1 MRVLGHHRLVFQ
13 DNSMPVL
20 KNLTY
25 IFKAIGYSYQDS
37 HYGGNHITFIP
48 KEKKENITLEASS
61 AVTSPLIFFYQIQR
75 LCSQYNN
82 IGNRFWSL
90 QFSIL
95 LVKNIVSCII
105 ASCQKSIV
113 MANHSYSRYMEQL
126 KYFRRRGQRIYGVS
140 LPW

>member
-1 MRVLGHHRLVFQ
+1 MGWASRDAPERGSKMRVLGHHRLVFQ
-13 DNSMPVL
+13 DNSMHVL

-75 LCSQYNN
+75 LCS
-82 IGNRFWSL
+82 
-90 QFSIL
+90 
-95 LVKNIVSCII
+95 
-105 ASCQKSIV
+105 
-113 MANHSYSRYMEQL
+113 
-126 KYFRRRGQRIYGVS
+126 
-140 LPW
+140 

>member
-13 DNSMPVL
+13 DNSMHVL

-75 LCSQYNN
+75 LCS
-82 IGNRFWSL
+82 
-90 QFSIL
+90 
-95 LVKNIVSCII
+95 
-105 ASCQKSIV
+105 
-113 MANHSYSRYMEQL
+113 
-126 KYFRRRGQRIYGVS
+126 
-140 LPW
+140 